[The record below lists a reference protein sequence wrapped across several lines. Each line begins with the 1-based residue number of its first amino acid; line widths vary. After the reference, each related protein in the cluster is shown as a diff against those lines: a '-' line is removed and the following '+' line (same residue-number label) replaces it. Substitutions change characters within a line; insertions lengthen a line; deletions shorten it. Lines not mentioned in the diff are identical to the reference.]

1 MTNSYRFAIL
11 AIHIVEFMFF
21 AGLIGCA
28 TAVLF
33 SWVSI
38 VRDVVSPDEKA

>member
-1 MTNSYRFAIL
+1 MTLGYRFAVL
-11 AIHIVEFMFF
+11 AVHVVQFVFF

-38 VRDVVSPDEKA
+38 VRDVLTPDEKA

>member
-1 MTNSYRFAIL
+1 MTLTYRLTVL
-11 AIHIVEFMFF
+11 AVHIVEFMFF